1 VTTFSP
7 NASAK
12 GFLKVEPNPARY
24 DNASSEPDDV
34 AYKIA
39 ALLPKRARVLDIG
52 CGTGAVSALVRKF
65 SECDITAIEPD
76 SERVALAR
84 RRGLKVI
91 EGYLTE
97 NLAAKLGRFDAIV
110 FADVL
115 EHLANP
121 ADMITCASSLLV
133 PGGFIVASVPNAAH
147 WTLRLDLLRG
157 RFEYEDCGIMDA
169 THLRWFTHESAR
181 AFFERLGFDVVLIDQ
196 TIMVDLPAYGRRKPW
211 KWTPRRV
218 KLSILRLLVRYRPRV
233 FGCQVI
239 IQAKP
244 KPRSNHSA

>member
-1 VTTFSP
+1 MTTFGP
-7 NASAK
+7 DANAK
-12 GFLKVEPNPARY
+12 GFLDVEPNFARY
-24 DNASSEPDDV
+24 DNASSDPDDV

-39 ALLPKRARVLDIG
+39 ALLPKGARVLDIG
-52 CGTGAVSALVRKF
+52 CGTGVISALIKGL
-65 SECDITAIEPD
+65 SECDLTAIEPD
-76 SERVALAR
+76 AERVVLAR

-97 NLAAKLGRFDAIV
+97 NLAAELGRFDAVV

-121 ADMITCASSLLV
+121 AAVIACASSLLV
-133 PGGFIVASVPNAAH
+133 PGGFVVASVPNVAH

-169 THLRWFTHESAR
+169 THLRWFTHESIR
-181 AFFERLGFDVVLIDQ
+181 AFFERLGFDVLLIDQ
-196 TIMVDLPAYGRRKPW
+196 TTMVDLPAYSRRKPW
-211 KWTPRRV
+211 KWIPRSMKRR
-218 KLSILRLLVRYRPRV
+218 ILRVLVRYSPGV

-244 KPRSNHSA
+244 KPL